1 MKWIRTV
8 LIIVFLLNNL
18 FSYDLKK
25 ADFTTFCN
33 YVSYTI
39 GKNIIISQG
48 VPTSFSVFMPYD
60 RMTPDDLKR
69 NFFIILKSKGLNY
82 SITKDTIL
90 IFKDN
95 SDLSKLKLSSSVI
108 RFTFVPKAVI
118 SKYLKLYYP
127 GVKFFIF
134 QNRLIVTSTKDNI
147 KKIKYLIKNLMSSY
161 LQAKINFLI
170 TVLDNKK
177 AKEVG
182 SSLSIKNPFKHL
194 LFSIVSDSVSVSNTL
209 PSGGYFSSFLTFLN
223 SKGISQTISKPTLNL
238 IDGSN
243 YTLESV
249 HNIPYVEKTI
259 SVDKDGNPITQT
271 QIKYKDIG
279 LKIYIKN
286 VYITKNN
293 IDFDMD
299 IYVQNIISLDKNI
312 PVTDTKH
319 FNTHIELTKKN
330 SSYLLAGLRSVTK
343 ISNSSNVPVLSRLPL
358 IGLLFKNKKSD
369 IEDLSFA
376 FYISTNFFEDKKCK

>member
-1 MKWIRTV
+1 MKWTRTV
-8 LIIVFLLNNL
+8 LIIIFLVVNL

-25 ADFTTFCN
+25 ANFVTFCN

-39 GKNIIISQG
+39 NKNIIISQG
-48 VPTSFSVFMPYD
+48 VPTSFSVFMPTD
-60 RMTPDDLKR
+60 NMSPSVLQK
-69 NFFIILKSKGLNY
+69 NFFIILKSKGLHY
-82 SITKDTIL
+82 KITSNTIL
-90 IFKDN
+90 VYKNDVN
-95 SDLSKLKLSSSVI
+95 LSKPPIFSSVI
-108 RFTFVPKAVI
+108 RFTFVPKVVI

-127 GVKFFIF
+127 GVKFVIF
-134 QNRLIVTSTKDNI
+134 QNRLIVTSTKENI

-319 FNTHIELTKKN
+319 FNTHIELTKTHSN
-330 SSYLLAGLRSVTK
+330 YLLAGLRSVTK

-376 FYISTNFFEDKKCK
+376 FYISTNFFKRSER

>member
-1 MKWIRTV
+1 MKWIRIV
-8 LIIVFLLNNL
+8 VIIIFLVVNL

-25 ADFTTFCN
+25 ADFVTFCN

-48 VPTSFSVFMPYD
+48 VPTSFSVFMPTD
-60 RMTPDDLKR
+60 EMTVSDLEK
-69 NFFIILKSKGLNY
+69 NFFIILKSKGLDYKLTQN
-82 SITKDTIL
+82 TIL
-90 IFKDN
+90 IYKNDVN
-95 SDLSKLKLSSSVI
+95 LSKLKLYSSVI
-108 RFTFVPKAVI
+108 RFTFVPKKVI
-118 SKYLKLYYP
+118 SNYLKLYYP
-127 GVKFFIF
+127 GVKFVIF
-134 QNRLIVTSTKDNI
+134 QNRLLVTSTKKNI
-147 KKIKYLIKNLMSSY
+147 KRIKYLISNLVSSY

-177 AKEVG
+177 AKQIG
-182 SSLSIKNPFKHL
+182 SNLSLKNPFRHL
-194 LFSIVSDSVSVSNTL
+194 LFSITSDSVSISKTL

-249 HNIPYVEKTI
+249 HNIPYVEKTV
-259 SVDKDGNPITQT
+259 SVDKDGNPVTQT

-286 VYITKNN
+286 VYITNSN
-293 IDFDMD
+293 IDFDID

-312 PVTDTKH
+312 PVIDTKH
-319 FNTHIELTKKN
+319 FNTHIELTKAHSN
-330 SSYLLAGLRSVTK
+330 YLLAGLRSVTK
-343 ISNSSNVPVLSRLPL
+343 ISNSSNVPVLSKIPFF
-358 IGLLFKNKKSD
+358 GLLFKNKKSN

-376 FYISTNFFEDKKCK
+376 FYISTNFFKRSEK

>member
-1 MKWIRTV
+1 MKWTRTV
-8 LIIVFLLNNL
+8 LIIIFLVVNL

-25 ADFTTFCN
+25 ANFVTFCN

-39 GKNIIISQG
+39 NKNIIISQG
-48 VPTSFSVFMPYD
+48 VPTSFSVFMPTD
-60 RMTPDDLKR
+60 NMSPSVLQK
-69 NFFIILKSKGLNY
+69 NFFIILKSKGLHY
-82 SITKDTIL
+82 KITNNTIL
-90 IFKDN
+90 VYKNDVN
-95 SDLSKLKLSSSVI
+95 LSKPPIFSSVI

-127 GVKFFIF
+127 GVKFVIF

-177 AKEVG
+177 AKQVG

-343 ISNSSNVPVLSRLPL
+343 ISNSSNVPLLSRLPL
-358 IGLLFKNKKSD
+358 IGLLFKDKKSD

-376 FYISTNFFEDKKCK
+376 FYISTNFFKRSER

>member
-1 MKWIRTV
+1 MKWTRTV
-8 LIIVFLLNNL
+8 LIIIFLVVNL

-25 ADFTTFCN
+25 ANFVTFCN

-39 GKNIIISQG
+39 NKNIIISQG
-48 VPTSFSVFMPYD
+48 VPTSFSVFMPTD
-60 RMTPDDLKR
+60 NMSPSVLQK
-69 NFFIILKSKGLNY
+69 NFFIILKSKGLHY
-82 SITKDTIL
+82 KITSNTIL
-90 IFKDN
+90 VYKNDVN
-95 SDLSKLKLSSSVI
+95 LSKSPIFSSVI
-108 RFTFVPKAVI
+108 RFTFVPKVVI

-127 GVKFFIF
+127 GLKFVIF
-134 QNRLIVTSTKDNI
+134 QNRLIVTSTKENI

-177 AKEVG
+177 AKEIG

-343 ISNSSNVPVLSRLPL
+343 ISNSSNVPLLSRLPL
-358 IGLLFKNKKSD
+358 IGLLFKDKKSD

-376 FYISTNFFEDKKCK
+376 FYISTNFFKRSER